1 MIKKCLGCG
10 AQLQTDN
17 IGEVGFTRNLEQ
29 DLCERCFRI
38 RNYGDYQVVDK
49 DNEAYLQILKEMN
62 QTNDLVLFV
71 IDLFNLN
78 EEVFTLASKIKNP
91 CILVFTK
98 RDLFAKDIYNQKF
111 MKRIHD
117 IPVNLCDSCLISSK
131 NNEGYDDL
139 YEKILKHKNSN
150 RVYIVGLTNAGKS
163 TMINNFFKLY
173 SENEKTITTSML
185 PSTTL
190 DTIEIEF
197 TKNLTFIDT
206 PGILDNSIANFVDPK
221 TLKMITPKKTIRPI
235 TYQIKVDQSIVI
247 ENLVRLDIQKG
258 NNITLFFSN
267 HLKISRYYKE
277 HHHLEDLQKH
287 VLKVPENHD
296 ILIAGLGFIK
306 VMKSCEVT
314 LYTIKGVEVSIREA
328 LI

>member
-98 RDLFAKDIYNQKF
+98 RDLFA
-111 MKRIHD
+111 
-117 IPVNLCDSCLISSK
+117 S
-131 NNEGYDDL
+131 
-139 YEKILKHKNSN
+139 
-150 RVYIVGLTNAGKS
+150 
-163 TMINNFFKLY
+163 
-173 SENEKTITTSML
+173 
-185 PSTTL
+185 
-190 DTIEIEF
+190 
-197 TKNLTFIDT
+197 
-206 PGILDNSIANFVDPK
+206 
-221 TLKMITPKKTIRPI
+221 
-235 TYQIKVDQSIVI
+235 
-247 ENLVRLDIQKG
+247 
-258 NNITLFFSN
+258 
-267 HLKISRYYKE
+267 
-277 HHHLEDLQKH
+277 
-287 VLKVPENHD
+287 
-296 ILIAGLGFIK
+296 
-306 VMKSCEVT
+306 
-314 LYTIKGVEVSIREA
+314 
-328 LI
+328 